1 MIGLQFTVYSLQMIT
16 LTDQKGLPANHL
28 YARLCRLLPQG
39 RKNLNRPLDPKGRFP
54 QKEL

>member
-1 MIGLQFTVYSLQMIT
+1 MIGLQFTVYSLQMNT
-16 LTDQKGLPANHL
+16 LKDLKGLPTNQL
-28 YARLCRLLPQG
+28 YARLCRLLLQG